1 MDVFTLGSRS
11 VVALL
16 HTHNTQMKYDTG
28 PLLHLNVGA
37 KLGDKGRY
45 YAAHRAKQTDLEE
58 HSYSYTALKK
68 LSSCRKAAAA
78 LFWQPARG
86 KASWNSVLLQW
97 SRSRHVA
104 LGLLD
109 LPSLFTFH
117 HLGEQMLLARTDASN
132 GCSTARTT
140 ALHTAPDTARP
151 HCSTADS
158 NLPIQGIMCH
168 ESHQILCIKTFKHSQ
183 WQSTTM
189 YVYIYISQRAK
200 SNIV

>member
-78 LFWQPARG
+78 LF
-86 KASWNSVLLQW
+86 
-97 SRSRHVA
+97 
-104 LGLLD
+104 
-109 LPSLFTFH
+109 
-117 HLGEQMLLARTDASN
+117 
-132 GCSTARTT
+132 
-140 ALHTAPDTARP
+140 
-151 HCSTADS
+151 
-158 NLPIQGIMCH
+158 
-168 ESHQILCIKTFKHSQ
+168 
-183 WQSTTM
+183 
-189 YVYIYISQRAK
+189 
-200 SNIV
+200 